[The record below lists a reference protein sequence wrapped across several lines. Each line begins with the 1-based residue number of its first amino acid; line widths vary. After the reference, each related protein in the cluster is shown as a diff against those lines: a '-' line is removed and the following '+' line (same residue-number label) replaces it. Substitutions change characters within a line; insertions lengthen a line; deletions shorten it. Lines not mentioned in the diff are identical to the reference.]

1 MNLKN
6 SHIIH
11 IFALLHV
18 AVALSCRATGVADEI
33 WLTLL
38 SVAMVSLI
46 CVRAKVRIEL
56 TVSAII
62 LANVA
67 GYLLGV
73 YGARLLAL
81 LSDSTLLTHSVST
94 FLTTETIGWCTTLLL
109 KASIRKKAGI
119 PAHNLPPPARKIGKK
134 HVILLVGIIFL
145 ILTVRMLM
153 YELFT
158 YSSGYRIYDI
168 LDLLLSRSWM
178 TVVMLCLLILLV
190 RLIRK
195 LDWNTA
201 AKSALVVC
209 TCLFL
214 ALVTVFYIYI
224 DPPAGVDREFSR
236 LETAQI
242 FTVSATAVLTGFSI
256 VYIIYYA
263 IRLKSEIRAER
274 EKAAIAEFQ
283 YARLKQQVNPHFLFN
298 SLNILDCLVSDG
310 KSVQASTYIHKL
322 AGIYRYMLK
331 YDDRTTVTLEDE
343 MNFVGM
349 YVDLLK
355 VRFDDGFSVNI
366 DIPDSMMPLHVIP
379 CSVQMLIEN
388 AIKHNRLGKDC
399 PLDIDIYAGTSG
411 LTVENRIRP
420 KVTAGES
427 TKIGLSYL
435 KRQYGSLFGKE
446 VSVTT
451 DNGIFSVTVPL
462 LPPGSGTQH
471 DGGNS
476 AENTVSHITISKS

>member
-1 MNLKN
+1 MQILSALDFTLPLTDPVLK
-6 SHIIH
+6 
-11 IFALLHV
+11 
-18 AVALSCRATGVADEI
+18 
-33 WLTLL
+33 
-38 SVAMVSLI
+38 
-46 CVRAKVRIEL
+46 
-56 TVSAII
+56 
-62 LANVA
+62 
-67 GYLLGV
+67 Y
-73 YGARLLAL
+73 
-81 LSDSTLLTHSVST
+81 
-94 FLTTETIGWCTTLLL
+94 
-109 KASIRKKAGI
+109 
-119 PAHNLPPPARKIGKK
+119 
-134 HVILLVGIIFL
+134 
-145 ILTVRMLM
+145 
-153 YELFT
+153 
-158 YSSGYRIYDI
+158 
-168 LDLLLSRSWM
+168 
-178 TVVMLCLLILLV
+178 LLILLV